1 MRCTRQNGRARR
13 MQRSIKE
20 SVNLREETATPSGML
35 RGELNALSRRRGMK
49 KKKKSSMRGTN

>member
-1 MRCTRQNGRARR
+1 